1 MTAQEIQNNYTYKI
15 VRKVLMRE
23 YPWIKDVQLDIPG
36 VDKFEYALFLDV
48 YINPYELG
56 EERGYNVARWIEQ
69 SIRNKEDYYTTV
81 ITMYFDGSSPEM
93 RAITQE
99 VNDTIEAT
107 QKSPAIPVD
116 LRLPENKRFMVGS
129 YHLADDI
136 TIPIIPVDDVEED
149 QDTTTLT

>member
-1 MTAQEIQNNYTYKI
+1 MTAQEIQDNYTYKI

-36 VDKFEYALFLDV
+36 VEKFDYAIFLDV

-56 EERGYNVARWIEQ
+56 EEREYNVARWIEQ
-69 SIRNKEDYYTTV
+69 AIRNKEDYYTSV
-81 ITMYFDGSSPEM
+81 ITMYFDGSSEEM

-99 VNDTIEAT
+99 VNDTIRAT
-107 QKSPAIPVD
+107 QKSPAIPPD
-116 LRLPENKRFMVGS
+116 LRLPENRRFMVGS

-136 TIPIIPVDDVEED
+136 TIPILPVEDDMED
-149 QDTTTLT
+149 QDTDTLT